1 MMSAASRSAVARAR
15 LVVGEHLGGFLL
27 EARRVVELGLDA
39 VGAMVERSHRL
50 LEDPE
55 IAEHD
60 HQDHEGNGD
69 PGFRI
74 EEHID

>member
-1 MMSAASRSAVARAR
+1 MMSAALAFGRGTAR
-15 LVVGEHLGGFLL
+15 LVVGEHLGGLLL

-39 VGAMVERSHRL
+39 VGAMVERIHRL

-55 IAEHD
+55 IAKQD
-60 HQDHEGNGD
+60 HQNHEGDGD